1 MFLKYYLFLQ
11 NKHNFLTIKT
21 QAIMKAKI
29 IVAMLLLLSLATNV
43 MGQDGKNSLGRGYR
57 GFVEV
62 DIPGI
67 STTHGYQ
74 FNPNIYAGIGIG
86 AIVTMGGSG
95 WYTTAN
101 FRYDATIKDKFTP
114 FFDVKIYTRKGYKF
128 DHIHPSIGYRFK
140 HFNVKAGYLIQKGE
154 SNFLSLGIG
163 FDFGGRKKK

>member
-1 MFLKYYLFLQ
+1 
-11 NKHNFLTIKT
+11 
-21 QAIMKAKI
+21 MKAKI

-43 MGQDGKNSLGRGYR
+43 MGQDGKNSLGHGYR
-57 GFVEV
+57 GFIETEEWANFAVLNV
-62 DIPGI
+62 

-74 FNPNIYAGIGIG
+74 FNPNIYAGIGVG
-86 AIVTMGGSG
+86 AIVTMGGGG
-95 WYTTAN
+95 WFTTAK

-140 HFNVKAGYLIQKGE
+140 HFNVKAGYLMNGE
-154 SNFLSLGIG
+154 GDGGLTFGIG

>member
-1 MFLKYYLFLQ
+1 
-11 NKHNFLTIKT
+11 
-21 QAIMKAKI
+21 MKVKFIAT
-29 IVAMLLLLSLATNV
+29 MLLLLSLATNV
-43 MGQDGKNSLGRGYR
+43 MGQEGKNSLGRGYR

-62 DIPGI
+62 EEMDNFAVLNV

-95 WYTTAN
+95 WFTTAN
-101 FRYDATIKDKFTP
+101 FRYDATIMEKFTP
-114 FFDVKIYTRKGYKF
+114 FFDVKLYTTKGIKF
-128 DHIHPSIGYRFK
+128 NHIHPSIGYRLK

-154 SNFLSLGIG
+154 SDFFSVGIG

>member
-1 MFLKYYLFLQ
+1 
-11 NKHNFLTIKT
+11 
-21 QAIMKAKI
+21 MKVKVI
-29 IVAMLLLLSLATNV
+29 TTMVLLLSLATNV

-74 FNPNIYAGIGIG
+74 FNPNIFVGVGASWIGDSDW
-86 AIVTMGGSG
+86 A
-95 WYTTAN
+95 ALAK

-114 FFDVKIYTRKGYKF
+114 FFDVNTYIEKDYEF
-128 DHIHPSIGYRFK
+128 NIHPSVGYRFK
-140 HFNVKAGYLIQKGE
+140 HFNVKVGYLMDGE
-154 SNFLSLGIG
+154 GDGGLTVGIG

>member
-1 MFLKYYLFLQ
+1 
-11 NKHNFLTIKT
+11 
-21 QAIMKAKI
+21 MKVKFIAT
-29 IVAMLLLLSLATNV
+29 MLLLLSLATNV

-57 GFVEV
+57 GFIETEEWCNFAVLNV
-62 DIPGI
+62 

-74 FNPNIYAGIGIG
+74 FNPNIYAGIGVGVAASI
-86 AIVTMGGSG
+86 GGSG

-114 FFDVKIYTRKGYKF
+114 FLDVKIYTRKGYKF

-140 HFNVKAGYLIQKGE
+140 HFNVKAGYGLSKKGDD
-154 SNFLSLGIG
+154 FFTFGIG

>member
-1 MFLKYYLFLQ
+1 
-11 NKHNFLTIKT
+11 
-21 QAIMKAKI
+21 MKVKFIAT
-29 IVAMLLLLSLATNV
+29 MLLLLSLATNV
-43 MGQDGKNSLGRGYR
+43 MGQESKNSLGRGYR
-57 GFVEV
+57 GFIETEEWDNFAVLNV
-62 DIPGI
+62 

-74 FNPNIYAGIGIG
+74 FTPNIYAGIGVGVAASI
-86 AIVTMGGSG
+86 GGSG